1 MSPARKLVVLGEL
14 ALDYVSSAWR
24 LGGAAYAARAA
35 AAAGV
40 AVVLAGPRHSDVPAA
55 EVARLTRLGIRMS
68 SEVDGCSPRYV
79 MLGTGPGEDRWTVDV
94 RATVV
99 PTVIEEQAD
108 AYLILAS
115 AGLDLA
121 AAVAAARRNSPLVAL
136 DGHSDQIR
144 DPRWRSVLRE
154 VDVLFLNL
162 DDATL
167 LAGGDALEAARE
179 LNRSGRVT
187 VIKHGRGGLTAFVAG
202 SRVNV
207 GAFDIAM
214 RDKVGAG
221 DTLIGATLARRL
233 LGDDFGAALTYGA
246 AAAAHHIEVGSVPEP
261 GHVQDAAAR
270 PSVYVPPEKLRRL
283 IYVAAPFFT
292 EPERRALE
300 RVVRG
305 LEAAGLRV
313 ASPSRDIGIIRADAT
328 REETAEFFRRDLAA
342 LDESVAVVALLDQDD
357 TGTAWEV
364 GYAHAKHV
372 PVLALRTDVR
382 ADPNNMLTH
391 SVTIARGMDELLR
404 LVFRALAT

>member
-1 MSPARKLVVLGEL
+1 
-14 ALDYVSSAWR
+14 
-24 LGGAAYAARAA
+24 
-35 AAAGV
+35 
-40 AVVLAGPRHSDVPAA
+40 
-55 EVARLTRLGIRMS
+55 
-68 SEVDGCSPRYV
+68 

-94 RATVV
+94 GATVM
-99 PTVIEEQAD
+99 PTVLEEPAD

-121 AAVAAARRNSPLVAL
+121 VAVAAARRNSALVAL
-136 DGHSDQIR
+136 DGHSDEIR
-144 DPRWRSVLRE
+144 DPRWLSVLRE

-162 DDATL
+162 DDAKW
-167 LAGGDALEAARE
+167 LAGGDALDAARK
-179 LNRSGRVT
+179 LNRSDDRVT

-207 GAFDIAM
+207 GAFEIAM

-233 LGDDFGAALTYGA
+233 LGDEFGIALAYGA
-246 AAAAHHIEVGSVPEP
+246 AAAAYHIEVGSVPEP
-261 GHVQDAAAR
+261 GHVDDVAAR
-270 PSVYVPPEKLRRL
+270 PSVYVPPETLRGL

-300 RVVRG
+300 RVVGG
-305 LEAAGLRV
+305 LEAAGLNV

-364 GYAHAKHV
+364 GYAHAKHI

-404 LVFRALAT
+404 LVFRVLAT